1 MSAGTFVNSK
11 YEADSGD
18 IHPCRVL
25 PATLAANVGA
35 VNAAPTGTVTVEFK
49 ARSTGGNR
57 AYGLKMR
64 AVSVRFTGA
73 LPDGYA
79 ANQLLRIPVMTK
91 TVWDDVVAGETTGTY
106 RGAPIIVVGKIRE
119 AGKN

>member
-1 MSAGTFVNSK
+1 MSAGAFVNSR
-11 YEADSGD
+11 YEADND
-18 IHPCRVL
+18 AIHPCRVQ
-25 PATLAANVGA
+25 PETVAANLGA
-35 VNAAPTGTVTVEFK
+35 ANAAPTGAVTNPFK

-79 ANQLLRIPVMTK
+79 ANQILRIPVLTK
-91 TVWDDVVAGETTGTY
+91 AVFDGIIANTTTGTY
-106 RGAPIIVVGKIRE
+106 LGAPIIVVGKIKE
-119 AGKN
+119 AGRS